1 MNINYKELLPLYV
14 EIPVEE
20 FERDLKALDLIGLS
34 ATISKQWHDD
44 CYFKA
49 PTTEAELNFFCA
61 LYAMGYYI
69 KTINIASNTVIVK
82 YWKCTKPLTDRDEL
96 IEMIKSSRFF
106 IKLPKQSLNYIE
118 RLSRTASTLNEPL
131 KTVAILVFILTLVI
145 IMFK

>member
-1 MNINYKELLPLYV
+1 MSTNYKDLIPLYV
-14 EIPVEE
+14 EIPVED

-69 KTINIASNTVIVK
+69 KTTNTDSKTVIVK
-82 YWKCTKPLTDRDEL
+82 YWKCTKPMSDRDEL
-96 IEMIKSSRFF
+96 IEMIKTSRFF
-106 IKLPKQSLNYIE
+106 IKLPERSLNYIE
-118 RLSRTASTLNEPL
+118 RLSRAASIFNEPL
-131 KTVAILVFILTLVI
+131 KTVAILVFILTLVT